1 MMRWNVVR
9 RSSWCAQAASILI
22 FSLMALAPAAPAR
35 AGQTCQQHPLTT
47 AQLEKGLAL
56 AQRTKQQLDST
67 GAGVVLLARTGHNL
81 SEYGLHYSHVGWAY
95 KKDGKWLVVQK
106 LNQCGTA
113 VSSLYIQ
120 GLGEFFLD
128 DMYLYDAG
136 YVIPAPEVQ
145 QQLIALIEQKDR
157 VKRMHTRAYNMLSY
171 PWATR
176 YQQSN
181 QWALETFALAMDP
194 QVSSRES
201 AQAWLRLK
209 GYTPTTLKIGAL
221 KRLGAR
227 VTRANIVFDD
237 QPIDNR
243 IANHIETVTVDSIF
257 GWMQDGKLSGSVQT
271 VH

>member
-1 MMRWNVVR
+1 MMRWKVAS
-9 RSSWCAQAASILI
+9 RSSWCARAASILVLG
-22 FSLMALAPAAPAR
+22 LMALAPADHAR

-56 AQRTKQQLDST
+56 AQRTKQQLDSS
-67 GAGVVLLARTGHNL
+67 GASVVLLARTGHNL

-145 QQLIALIEQKDR
+145 KQLIALIEEKAR
-157 VKRMHTRAYNMLSY
+157 VTRMHTSAYNMLSY

-181 QWALETFALAMDP
+181 QWALETLASAIDA

-209 GYTPTTLKIGAL
+209 GYRPTTLRIGAL

-227 VTRANIVFDD
+227 VTRANIAFDD
-237 QPIDNR
+237 QPSDNR
-243 IANHIETVTVDSIF
+243 MANHIETVTVDSIF
-257 GWMQDGKLSGSVQT
+257 GWMQHAELSGSVQT